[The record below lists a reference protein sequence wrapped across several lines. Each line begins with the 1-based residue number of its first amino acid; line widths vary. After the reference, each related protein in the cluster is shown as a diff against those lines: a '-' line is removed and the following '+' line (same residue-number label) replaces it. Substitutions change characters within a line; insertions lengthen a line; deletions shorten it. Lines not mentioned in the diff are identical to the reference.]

1 MICWQSN
8 HTENK
13 DIVPKLK
20 IVTDLKEMTSTK
32 LKNNIFT
39 RNDTIVAL
47 ISIHC
52 NFQMVWWFM
61 VFYPLSTIF
70 QLIVTRSRRGRDCV
84 VVGFTTSCAIT
95 AYHHTSFEF
104 EPRSWR
110 GVLDTTLCD
119 KVCRWLATGRFFS
132 LGTPV
137 AST

>member
-20 IVTDLKEMTSTK
+20 IVTDLKEMSSTK

-70 QLIVTRSRRGRDCV
+70 QLYRSGKFYWWRQLEYPEKRTDLSQVTDKL
-84 VVGFTTSCAIT
+84 
-95 AYHHTSFEF
+95 YHIMLYRVHLFMNGARTQS
-104 EPRSWR
+104 
-110 GVLDTTLCD
+110 LCGD
-119 KVCRWLATGRFFS
+119 RQWLHRK
-132 LGTPV
+132 L
-137 AST
+137 